1 MTFFPALINKGPQN
15 NVIFF
20 GGIVFWV
27 IFSLLYSVIFTL
39 WLTDFLDLWMQI
51 SSGSKIFFWI
61 LKVFGCR
68 FPLGIG
74 DFH

>member
-1 MTFFPALINKGPQN
+1 MYF
-15 NVIFF
+15 FF
-20 GGIVFWV
+20 GGIVFLV
-27 IFSLLYSVIFTL
+27 IFSLLYIVIFTL
-39 WLTDFLDLWMQI
+39 WLIDFLDLWMQI
-51 SSGSKIFFWI
+51 SSGSKRFFGI